1 MVSQRTYVWKLP
13 KRFRTEGFVIN
24 FFKTSKNKFRRKGFI
39 INFCRILQKRFYVEV
54 FATTFLNVSSENFV
68 LSLVTSLSFFS
79 LLFLLLGLPSFCYP
93 LYSSGFLNP
102 FYPFISSTYCTS
114 FTFFT
119 LCAPMILFIPLHCL
133 CILQVFYLLVPP
145 LTLFTCFTSFISLPL
160 RENQR
165 SQES

>member
-1 MVSQRTYVWKLP
+1 MVSQRTYVWKVP
-13 KRFRTEGFVIN
+13 KRFRTEGFVIK
-24 FFKTSKNKFRRKGFI
+24 FFKTSKNKFCRKGFV

-68 LSLVTSLSFFS
+68 LRLVASLS
-79 LLFLLLGLPSFCYP
+79 LLFLLIGLPSFCYP
-93 LYSSGFLNP
+93 LYSSGFLNL

-119 LCAPMILFIPLHCL
+119 LCAPMILFIPLRCL
-133 CILQVFYLLVPP
+133 CILQVLYLLVPP
-145 LTLFTCFTSFISLPL
+145 LTLFTCFTSFICLPL